1 MPPPRAPSRNGD
13 LTSVADTGRGSEF
26 RRTSRHHQPSRF
38 AKETPLS
45 PRASQSLKF
54 KDKGVRTENPIRPP
68 SARLPLEFLKTETSK
83 DELIKYMSK
92 VPGYLQKGE
101 KVQDSVLNF
110 GVLDWGRLEK
120 WTHKESQSSTS
131 YTGSSVDF
139 SPVVKPVTGKAINP
153 SDMAASNS
161 VSKKHVNHRKDK
173 VRAGV
178 EMKSDKGKE
187 KERKLRDGV
196 ELKSAKGKEKC
207 LYQESE
213 VSGRSN
219 KESDNANVQQK
230 MYSEHSE
237 RREIDC
243 SNEQD
248 SIVLLLPKDFS
259 RPCSSEL
266 PRKAAFHAKS
276 GQHNWGSFS
285 DLFSIDEIHA
295 DESFNDIPPS
305 CSADPVV
312 ETEKDLDLK
321 LDTLIKAQGVERLD
335 KPPQESSIHQ
345 RFGFGLAKMTRS
357 LSLKEG
363 SIHPPLSSM
372 YVTAKSGPAKT
383 EGPLNVHAKA
393 RSNPFKRFL
402 DPILN
407 LKVVN
412 QTKKQSNDSIM
423 DPPVPAV
430 DSVMPEVEK
439 CEALTVKA
447 LLHLTVKSGL
457 PLFKFVVETNNEI
470 FASTVKSLS
479 SLNKDEINLMY
490 TFYSVHKVRKKSSGW
505 KNQKGKP
512 CRYGYDVVGQMKVSK
527 ESVLYSV
534 DVSKSDAASCEIVTD
549 REIAAIVVNSLK
561 GEKSAQTVV
570 ILPGGDHSQPHEGVA
585 SSLINRWRTGGL
597 CDCGGWDEGCKL
609 RILGDLED
617 CRGQLCSRS
626 GLMDI
631 RCDLYDQGE
640 SKESRPLFRLVP
652 FRDGLYSVEFDP
664 KMSSLQAFSICVA
677 VISNNQP
684 TISSNPC
691 GAAKALFVSGEGP
704 AVHHT
709 HSHSHPHPPASP
721 VGRV

>member
-1 MPPPRAPSRNGD
+1 MPPRAPSRNGD
-13 LTSVADTGRGSEF
+13 LASIADTGRGSEF
-26 RRTSRHHQPSRF
+26 RRTSSHHQPSRF

-45 PRASQSLKF
+45 PRATQSLKF
-54 KDKGVRTENPIRPP
+54 KDKGARTENPIRPP
-68 SARLPLEFLKTETSK
+68 NPRLPEFLKNDSSN
-83 DELIKYMSK
+83 DELVKYMSK

-101 KVQDSVLNF
+101 KIQDSVLNF

-120 WTHKESQSSTS
+120 WTHKESPSSTS
-131 YTGSSVDF
+131 HTGSSVDF
-139 SPVVKPVTGKAINP
+139 SPVVKPMKEKVI
-153 SDMAASNS
+153 
-161 VSKKHVNHRKDK
+161 NHRKDK
-173 VRAGV
+173 VKAVGV
-178 EMKSDKGKE
+178 ELKSAKGKE
-187 KERKLRDGV
+187 MGRKQ
-196 ELKSAKGKEKC
+196 ESHMKSAKGKEKC
-207 LYQESE
+207 LYQDTE

-219 KESDNANVQQK
+219 KEPENTDAQQK
-230 MYSEHSE
+230 KGSE
-237 RREIDC
+237 
-243 SNEQD
+243 D

-259 RPCSSEL
+259 RPSSSEL

-295 DESFNDIPPS
+295 DESFSDIPPS
-305 CSADPVV
+305 CSADPIV

-321 LDTLIKAQGVERLD
+321 LDTLIKAQGVGVECPD
-335 KPPQESSIHQ
+335 KPQESSLHQ
-345 RFGFGLAKMTRS
+345 RFGFGLARMTRS

-383 EGPLNVHAKA
+383 EGPLNVHVKA
-393 RSNPFKRFL
+393 RANPFKRLL
-402 DPILN
+402 DPILKS
-407 LKVVN
+407 KVVSH
-412 QTKKQSNDSIM
+412 TRKQSNDSVM
-423 DPPVPAV
+423 EAPPVPV
-430 DSVMPEVEK
+430 VPIVVPEVEI

-447 LLHLTVKSGL
+447 LLHHTVKGGL

-470 FASTVKSLS
+470 LASTVKSLS
-479 SLNKDEINLMY
+479 SLNKDEISLMY
-490 TFYSVHKVRKKSSGW
+490 TFYSVQKVRKKSSGW
-505 KNQKGKP
+505 KNQKAKP
-512 CRYGYDVVGQMKVSK
+512 CRYGYNVVGQMKVSK

-534 DVSKSDAASCEIVTD
+534 DVSKSDAVSSEIVTG
-549 REIAAIVVNSLK
+549 REIAAIVVNNLK
-561 GEKSAQTVV
+561 DEKSAQTVV

-609 RILGDLED
+609 RILADLQD
-617 CRGQLCSRS
+617 RKGQLCSRS

-640 SKESRPLFRLVP
+640 SKESSPLFRLVP

-677 VISNNQP
+677 VINNKQP
-684 TISSNPC
+684 TISSDAC
-691 GAAKALFVSGEGP
+691 SAVHQVESKHEFGAGKASFVP

-709 HSHSHPHPPASP
+709 HPHPPVSP